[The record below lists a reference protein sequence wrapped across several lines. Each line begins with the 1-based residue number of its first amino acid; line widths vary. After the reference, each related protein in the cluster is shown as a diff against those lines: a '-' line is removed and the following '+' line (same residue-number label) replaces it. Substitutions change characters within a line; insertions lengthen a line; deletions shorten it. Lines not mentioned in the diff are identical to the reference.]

1 MNLMEFDRSFV
12 QQRTKSRCERCV
24 LGNSGSNCERGLKS
38 GKMDC
43 AKERRC

>member
-24 LGNSGSNCERGLKS
+24 LSNSGTRCGRGVRS
-38 GKMDC
+38 RKMNC